1 MGSFQET
8 YNDPIGQSCLLGTSL
23 VGPAKKSLFWPH
35 LIIKLLRPSSFL
47 RFYGPRRIVHG
58 PSG

>member
-1 MGSFQET
+1 MSSFQET

-23 VGPAKKSLFWPH
+23 VGPAKKSLFWPY

-47 RFYGPRRIVHG
+47 CLFSSKVGPAKA
-58 PSG
+58 